1 MKVLIDGFVFTQE
14 FQPDAA
20 DLWRE
25 TIPRLV
31 SRLRGAQVYYLNRT
45 SEPNFP
51 EVQGIIN
58 LFAPTIDLN
67 LSAIEDRRLAA
78 LCRELAIDV
87 FISTYYTSAGSG
99 VKSLLVV
106 WKPSPT
112 FSQAAAGMFSL
123 RQRAVRLAC
132 SYLAIVAEGA
142 DYIKS
147 IGNVQK
153 DSIRIVY
160 PPTNADLDWMII
172 ANYCA
177 KAILELSDRKPSPEV
192 AARQLAEE
200 EATKAEAA
208 ILRSVV
214 YGREAAAEY
223 SASQSHRVEEAIA
236 EQLQSVMGADKIAD
250 LSSSTDEIDRLIPAE
265 IKNDE
270 LYAAIERIAR
280 EENIKTVLE
289 IGSSSGEGSTKA
301 FVTGIRANPSNP
313 ILFCI
318 EASKPRFIELLNRY
332 AKDDFVKC
340 YNVSSVSVEDLPEE
354 REIVE
359 FYNNTR
365 TALNKY
371 PLYQVLGWLRQGRE
385 HLRNTGVT
393 EKGIQKIKRENEID
407 FFDVVL
413 IDGSEFTGSVEL
425 PEVYGAKWLLLDDI
439 NTFKNYKNYRSL
451 LADINY
457 TLVEKNLLLRN
468 GYSVFKK
475 IDNAVIDKDFDL
487 PLHLF
492 TIVLNGQPFIRY
504 HIDLFEQLPFKW
516 HWHIIEGVA
525 DLKHDTAWCL
535 QRGGQITDEIHRN
548 GRSNDGTSE
557 YLDELARLYPENI
570 TVYRKPEGVFWEGKR
585 EMVNAP
591 LANIQEEC
599 LLWQVDVDELWTL
612 EQICTARKMF
622 VNNPDKTAAFYWCWY
637 FVGENLVISTRNCYA
652 QNPKQDWLRTW
663 KFKPG
668 MSWAAHEPPILV
680 EPQPDSQGRNVAA
693 VNPFRHE
700 ETEKEGLV
708 FQHFA
713 YVTPDQLK
721 FKEKYYGY
729 QDAVSQWIALQNQT
743 QFPVLLREYFS
754 WVQDE
759 TRVDTASACGVVPI
773 AQKDSNSNLWRF
785 GLPEELYG
793 GTFKKTRQSPTIV
806 IDGVFFQLYKTGI
819 ARVWNSLLSEW
830 GKHDFAKHI
839 VVLDRVGTAPK
850 IPGIWYRTVPAY
862 DYSRTDADR
871 EMLQQ
876 VCDEEGAE
884 LFISTYYTTPL
895 STPSVFMGY
904 DMIPERLGANIN
916 EPMWREKHRSIQEA
930 SGYITISE
938 NTARDLVKFF
948 PNIRSVTVAHCGVKS
963 PFTPASSEEINGFK
977 TKYGI
982 GKPYFLLVGPGTGY
996 KNTILFFK
1004 AFSKLCTYQGFEI
1017 VGTGRGG
1024 LLASE
1029 LRSYTSGVV
1038 VHMLQLSDEELSVA
1052 YSGAIALVYP
1062 SKYEGFGLPVLEAMA
1077 CGCPVITSPNASIP
1091 EVAGEAAIYV
1101 HDEDVDGLVN
1111 ALCEVQK
1118 PGVRNS
1124 SIAAGLEQAKKFSW
1138 SRMAEK
1144 VSSAL
1149 MDATLL
1155 GLNLKDVNIIIFPDW
1170 SAPEES
1176 LGEELA
1182 GVFKTVITH
1191 PDKTHMTLLVDT
1203 SNISDEDADAAI
1215 SSVVMSL
1222 LMSEDLDVDDGPEIT
1237 LIGQLSDMQ
1246 WELLLSRIHSRI
1258 GLENEN
1264 QEAIAR
1270 VKATNIPCCELDNLS
1285 QLGSAS
1291 RSTSAKASAERR
1303 AGSKN

>member
-1 MKVLIDGFVFTQE
+1 MLSTKEKLGDNLVVSIANPEVKQRVYSIISRLTRDHWLSNDLKSYANPSPDQSNWFDLISFLNWYARN
-14 FQPDAA
+14 FQPKNYLEVGVRRKRSLAQVLVESPETKA
-20 DLWRE
+20 YGFDLWIQE
-25 TIPRLV
+25 YAGTHNPGPEFVI
-31 SRLRGAQVYYLNRT
+31 SELR
-45 SEPNFP
+45 
-51 EVQGIIN
+51 N
-58 LFAPTIDLN
+58 L
-67 LSAIEDRRLAA
+67 
-78 LCRELAIDV
+78 
-87 FISTYYTSAGSG
+87 
-99 VKSLLVV
+99 
-106 WKPSPT
+106 
-112 FSQAAAGMFSL
+112 
-123 RQRAVRLAC
+123 
-132 SYLAIVAEGA
+132 
-142 DYIKS
+142 
-147 IGNVQK
+147 
-153 DSIRIVY
+153 
-160 PPTNADLDWMII
+160 
-172 ANYCA
+172 
-177 KAILELSDRKPSPEV
+177 
-192 AARQLAEE
+192 
-200 EATKAEAA
+200 
-208 ILRSVV
+208 
-214 YGREAAAEY
+214 
-223 SASQSHRVEEAIA
+223 
-236 EQLQSVMGADKIAD
+236 
-250 LSSSTDEIDRLIPAE
+250 E
-265 IKNDE
+265 IKNIPSLIQGNSQEKLPSFFANPDNPQEFDLINIDGDHTYVGAKSDLDIAFSHMAPGGALVFDDIAHHAHPE
-270 LYAAIERIAR
+270 LGGLWKEYKSKFTDYLFIEDSYG
-280 EENIKTVLE
+280 T
-289 IGSSSGEGSTKA
+289 G
-301 FVTGIRANPSNP
+301 TGIAFKPPFTKLTKLFDTLP
-313 ILFCI
+313 IHF
-318 EASKPRFIELLNRY
+318 
-332 AKDDFVKC
+332 
-340 YNVSSVSVEDLPEE
+340 
-354 REIVE
+354 
-359 FYNNTR
+359 
-365 TALNKY
+365 
-371 PLYQVLGWLRQGRE
+371 
-385 HLRNTGVT
+385 
-393 EKGIQKIKRENEID
+393 
-407 FFDVVL
+407 
-413 IDGSEFTGSVEL
+413 
-425 PEVYGAKWLLLDDI
+425 
-439 NTFKNYKNYRSL
+439 
-451 LADINY
+451 
-457 TLVEKNLLLRN
+457 
-468 GYSVFKK
+468 
-475 IDNAVIDKDFDL
+475 
-487 PLHLF
+487 F

-504 HIDLFEQLPFKW
+504 HIEQFKQLPITW

-535 QRGGQITDEIHRN
+535 QRGGQITDEIHRK

-570 TVYRKPEGVFWEGKR
+570 TVYCKPEGVFWEGKR

-637 FVGENLVISTRNCYA
+637 FVGENMVISTRNCYA

-663 KFKPG
+663 KYKPG
-668 MSWAAHEPPILV
+668 MSWAANEPPILV
-680 EPQPDSQGRNVAA
+680 KPQPDSQGRNVAA

-729 QDAVSQWIALQNQT
+729 QDAVSQWMALQNQT

-759 TRVDTASACGVVPI
+759 TRADTASACGVVPI
-773 AQKDSNSNLWRF
+773 AQKDSNSNIWRF
-785 GLPEELYG
+785 ALPEELYWG
-793 GTFKKTRQSPTIV
+793 KFKKQRQAPTIV
-806 IDGVFFQLYKTGI
+806 IDGVFFQLYQTGI
-819 ARVWNSLLSEW
+819 ARVWSSLLSEW
-830 GKHDFAKHI
+830 SKHDFAKHI

-850 IPGIWYRTVPAY
+850 IPGIWYRTVLAY

-948 PNIRSVTVAHCGVKS
+948 PDIPSVTVAHCGVKS

-982 GKPYFLLVGPGTGY
+982 GKPYFLLVGPETGY

-1038 VHMLQLSDEELSVA
+1038 VHMLQLSDEELSAA

-1091 EVAGEAAIYV
+1091 EVTGEAAIYV

-1138 SRMAEK
+1138 SRMAAK

-1182 GVFKTVITH
+1182 GVFGTVITH
-1191 PDKTHMTLLVDT
+1191 PDKSQMTLLVDT

-1215 SSVVMSL
+1215 CSVVMSL

-1237 LIGQLSDMQ
+1237 LIGQLSEMQ
-1246 WELLLSRIHSRI
+1246 WSALLSRIHSRI

-1270 VKATNIPCCELDNLS
+1270 VKATNLPCCELNDLPNISFL
-1285 QLGSAS
+1285 AS
-1291 RSTSAKASAERR
+1291 
-1303 AGSKN
+1303 